1 MYINAWRNITAG
13 PIVNN
18 HLAVC
23 GETSLVAPD
32 DYLASVFFMP
42 GARLVQY
49 GLSDHNA
56 AKHRRYYLSKVQVG
70 EVLLFTQFGLD
81 TALTGRMTFHTAFV
95 DPTAGPD
102 APERQS
108 IECRALRFFPDFE
121 PNTCPALPSVAV

>member
-1 MYINAWRNITAG
+1 MYINAWRNINTG
-13 PIVNN
+13 PIEYN
-18 HLAVC
+18 HLTVC
-23 GETSLVAPD
+23 DGPSLVAPD
-32 DYLASVFFMP
+32 VYLASDFFMP

-56 AKHRRYYLSKVQVG
+56 AKHRGYYFSKVQVG
-70 EVLLFTQFGLD
+70 EVLLFTQVDLD
-81 TALTGRMTFHTAFV
+81 TALTGRMTFPTAFV

-108 IECRALRFFPDFE
+108 IECRALRFFPGFV